1 MTFRFGGAAA
11 AVAFCTVV
19 LTWAALPPDVVLRIE
34 PREISLRGG
43 HAFAWWI
50 VKPNYLPE
58 ALIAGDDVANPQS
71 SHLQIYEQGRPIG
84 PAHALHQEIEQ
95 AGSGR
100 FSHWTTTLIF
110 STSDNTDPRTNGRSY
125 EARVPI
131 APPRFLVAGAGAL
144 AALLAAGF
152 LARIARAPLVR
163 MARAFADRAVA
174 FARHAGA
181 LTRGAVAL
189 AGGAVAAAW
198 RAGTALGGAASAM
211 VSIWL
216 KAISSIWVG
225 AIAAARRIEVARP
238 LLVFSLLLF
247 SGVIA
252 WSLFPPQVT
261 WRIDPTEIMPRAG
274 HSFAWTLPKP
284 ALFPLAVVRSNG
296 ESSRS
301 SRLGLY
307 QDGHLLGPPHIAD
320 VLIADIG
327 AGPYSHWGDAILFAS
342 ADNSDPRTNGHVYE
356 ARAPVVPAAWAIVA
370 AGALF
375 AAALVINWRRRL
387 RGSAS
392 GGVDWARVA
401 AAIPAAILVAAALVA
416 TMSLLGVLRGQ
427 RIVPA
432 SALTPDSPQALL
444 APADRISRKGIY
456 VLEFSRFYAPFL
468 EIACC
473 TQVDIRRGET
483 PILPDADFDPQA
495 DDPQRR
501 AETIRALGGNR
512 FYGFEDYLYLHLD
525 SAPRWNE
532 TLTLR
537 FPVKAEPEL
546 IVILWLAAIGMLA
559 LRRRTA
565 RFVLHPTSAAFLRGT
580 ATAAASAAAALL
592 ALSAIGLLVPLRS
605 SEVDRPS
612 RATIVRSHGPG
623 DATMTWETARTQLA
637 RGARESRTAYAHR
650 LTNVVA
656 ASVMHYWYERDRRAF
671 RLQVPIWENYLLWLA
686 GELRPEYRLY
696 AFADPY
702 KAIERG
708 VGMCD
713 QVSSALVT
721 LLRREGLDARI
732 VQLNGHTVVTA
743 EVGAGVWHVLDA
755 DYDVAIPKSMAQIQ
769 AEPNMVR
776 PYYQAAFN
784 RLGPVSSRI
793 SLDLIASFYAPPTY
807 IGEAGGNS
815 ALGERR
821 IAFEALAYWLKW
833 RLPLALLAFAA
844 LIAAG
849 LRTTSRHRQYQRIP
863 TTRELSP

>member
-1 MTFRFGGAAA
+1 MMVRFGGVAA
-11 AVAFCTVV
+11 AVAFCGAV
-19 LTWAALPPDVVLRIE
+19 LAWAAFPPDIVLRIE

-43 HAFAWWI
+43 YAFAWWV
-50 VKPNYLPE
+50 VKPDYLPE
-58 ALIAGDDVANPQS
+58 GFIAGDDLANPQS
-71 SHLQIYEQGRPIG
+71 SPLQVYEQRRSVG
-84 PAHALHQEIEQ
+84 PAHALHQDIEQ

-100 FSHWTTTLIF
+100 FSHWATTLIF
-110 STSDNTDPRTNGRSY
+110 SASDNTDPRTNGRSY

-131 APPRFLVAGAGAL
+131 APPRFLVAIAAAL

-152 LARIARAPLVR
+152 LIRVPRAPITR
-163 MARAFADRAVA
+163 AARTLARRAI
-174 FARHAGA
+174 
-181 LTRGAVAL
+181 
-189 AGGAVAAAW
+189 AAA
-198 RAGTALGGAASAM
+198 RRVGTALGHAARAI
-211 VSIWL
+211 VSISL
-216 KAISSIWVG
+216 G
-225 AIAAARRIEVARP
+225 AIASARRIEVARP
-238 LLVFSLLLF
+238 LLLVSLLLF
-247 SGVIA
+247 IGVIA
-252 WSLFPPQVT
+252 WRLMPPQVT
-261 WRIDPTEIMPRAG
+261 WRIDPTDVTPRAG

-284 ALFPLAVVRSNG
+284 ALFPLAVVRSDG

-301 SRLGLY
+301 SELRLY

-327 AGPYSHWGDAILFAS
+327 AGLYSHWGDAILFAS
-342 ADNSDPRTNGHVYE
+342 ADNSDPRTNGHVYD

-392 GGVDWARVA
+392 GDVDWARVA
-401 AAIPAAILVAAALVA
+401 AAIPAAILFAGALVA
-416 TMSLLGVLRGQ
+416 TMSLLGVLRGE

-483 PILPDADFDPQA
+483 PILPDADFDPEG
-495 DDPQRR
+495 DEPQRR
-501 AETIRALGGNR
+501 AEKIRTLGENR
-512 FYGFEDYLYLHLD
+512 FYNFEDYLYLHLD
-525 SAPRWNE
+525 TAPRWNE
-532 TLTLR
+532 TLILR

-559 LRRRTA
+559 LRRRTT
-565 RFVLHPTSAAFLRGT
+565 RFVLQPTSAAFLRGT
-580 ATAAASAAAALL
+580 AAAAASAAAALL
-592 ALSAIGLLVPLRS
+592 AISAIGLIVPLRS

-623 DATMTWETARTQLA
+623 DATMTWESARTQLA
-637 RGARESRTAYAHR
+637 RGARESRAAYAHR

-686 GELRPEYRLY
+686 GVLRPEYRLY

-743 EVGAGVWHVLDA
+743 EVDAGVWHVLDA
-755 DYDVAIPKSMAQIQ
+755 DYNVTIPRSMAQIQ
-769 AEPNMVR
+769 AEPNMIR

-784 RLGPVSSRI
+784 RLDPVSSRI

-807 IGEAGGNS
+807 IGEAGDNS

-833 RLPLALLAFAA
+833 RLPLTLLAFGA

-849 LRTTSRHRQYQRIP
+849 LRVGSRHRQYQRIS
-863 TTRELSP
+863 TKRELSP

>member
-1 MTFRFGGAAA
+1 
-11 AVAFCTVV
+11 
-19 LTWAALPPDVVLRIE
+19 
-34 PREISLRGG
+34 
-43 HAFAWWI
+43 
-50 VKPNYLPE
+50 
-58 ALIAGDDVANPQS
+58 
-71 SHLQIYEQGRPIG
+71 
-84 PAHALHQEIEQ
+84 
-95 AGSGR
+95 
-100 FSHWTTTLIF
+100 
-110 STSDNTDPRTNGRSY
+110 
-125 EARVPI
+125 
-131 APPRFLVAGAGAL
+131 
-144 AALLAAGF
+144 
-152 LARIARAPLVR
+152 
-163 MARAFADRAVA
+163 
-174 FARHAGA
+174 
-181 LTRGAVAL
+181 
-189 AGGAVAAAW
+189 
-198 RAGTALGGAASAM
+198 
-211 VSIWL
+211 
-216 KAISSIWVG
+216 
-225 AIAAARRIEVARP
+225 
-238 LLVFSLLLF
+238 
-247 SGVIA
+247 VIA
-252 WSLFPPQVT
+252 WSLFPPHVT
-261 WRIDPTEIMPRAG
+261 WRIDPTEVTPRAG

-284 ALFPLAVVRSNG
+284 ALFPLAVVRSDS

-301 SRLGLY
+301 SQLRLY

-356 ARAPVVPAAWAIVA
+356 ARAPVVPAAWAIMA

-392 GGVDWARVA
+392 GDVQWARIA
-401 AAIPAAILVAAALVA
+401 AAMPAAILLASALVA
-416 TMSLLGVLRGQ
+416 TVSLLGVFRGE

-432 SALTPDSPQALL
+432 SALTPDSPQAIL
-444 APADRISRKGIY
+444 APADRISRNGIY

-483 PILPDADFDPQA
+483 PILPDAEFDPQA

-501 AETIRALGGNR
+501 AEKVRTLGDNR
-512 FYGFEDYLYLHLD
+512 FYNFEDYLYLHLD
-525 SAPRWNE
+525 TAPRWNE

-559 LRRRTA
+559 LRRRTT
-565 RFVLHPTSAAFLRGT
+565 RFVLQPTSAAFLRGT
-580 ATAAASAAAALL
+580 AAAAASAAAALL
-592 ALSAIGLLVPLRS
+592 AINAIGLLVPLRS

-612 RATIVRSHGPG
+612 RATLVRSHGPG
-623 DATMTWETARTQLA
+623 DATMTWEAARTQLA
-637 RGARESRTAYAHR
+637 PGTRETRAAYAHR

-743 EVGAGVWHVLDA
+743 EVDAGVWHVLDA
-755 DYDVAIPKSMAQIQ
+755 DYNVAIPRSMAQIQ

-784 RLGPVSSRI
+784 RLDPVFSRTP
-793 SLDLIASFYAPPTY
+793 LDLIATFYAPPTS
-807 IGEAGGNS
+807 IGEPGANS
-815 ALGERR
+815 ALGEQR
-821 IAFEALAYWLKW
+821 IQFEALAYWLKW
-833 RLPLALLAFAA
+833 RLPLTLLAFAA

-849 LRTTSRHRQYQRIP
+849 LRMTAPHRSRERVS
-863 TTRELSP
+863 TKRELRP

>member
-1 MTFRFGGAAA
+1 MRFRFGGVAA
-11 AVAFCTVV
+11 AVTFCSVALAWT
-19 LTWAALPPDVVLRIE
+19 ALPPDIVLRIE

-43 HAFAWWI
+43 HAFAWRI
-50 VKPNYLPE
+50 VTPDYLPE
-58 ALIAGDDVANPQS
+58 ALIAGDDLANPQS
-71 SHLQIYEQGRPIG
+71 SPLQVYEQGRSIG
-84 PAHALHQEIEQ
+84 PAHALHHDIEQ

-110 STSDNTDPRTNGRSY
+110 SASDNTDPRTNGRSY

-131 APPRFLVAGAGAL
+131 APPRFLVAIAGAL

-152 LARIARAPLVR
+152 LVQIPRAPIARV
-163 MARAFADRAVA
+163 ARAFARRAVTV
-174 FARHAGA
+174 ARRVATTLG
-181 LTRGAVAL
+181 RAV
-189 AGGAVAAAW
+189 
-198 RAGTALGGAASAM
+198 SAI

-216 KAISSIWVG
+216 G
-225 AIAAARRIEVARP
+225 AIAAARRIEIARP
-238 LLVFSLLLF
+238 LLLVSLLLF
-247 SGVIA
+247 IDVIA
-252 WSLFPPQVT
+252 WSLFPPHVT
-261 WRIDPTEIMPRAG
+261 WRIDPMEVKLRAG

-284 ALFPLAVVRSNG
+284 ALFPLAVVRSDG

-301 SRLGLY
+301 SQLRLY

-375 AAALVINWRRRL
+375 AAALVVNWRRRL
-387 RGSAS
+387 RVSAS
-392 GGVDWARVA
+392 GDGRWAQTA
-401 AAIPAAILVAAALVA
+401 AAMPAAVLLAGALVA
-416 TMSLLGVLRGQ
+416 TVSLLGVLRGE

-432 SALTPDSPQALL
+432 STLTPDSPQALL
-444 APADRISRKGIY
+444 EPRERISRKGIY

-483 PILPDADFDPQA
+483 LILLDAEFDPQA
-495 DDPQRR
+495 DDPLRR
-501 AETIRALGGNR
+501 AEKIRGLPDNR
-512 FYGFEDYLYLHLD
+512 FYNFEDYLYLHLD
-525 SAPRWNE
+525 TAPRWNE

-559 LRRRTA
+559 LRRRTT
-565 RFVLHPTSAAFLRGT
+565 RFVLQPTSAAFLRGT
-580 ATAAASAAAALL
+580 AAAAASVAAALL
-592 ALSAIGLLVPLRS
+592 AINAIGLLVPLRS

-612 RATIVRSHGPG
+612 RATLARSHGPG
-623 DATMTWETARTQLA
+623 DATLTWEAARAQLA
-637 RGARESRTAYAHR
+637 LGARESRAAYAHR

-656 ASVMHYWYERDRRAF
+656 AAVMHYWYERDRRAF

-743 EVGAGVWHVLDA
+743 EVDAGVWHVLDA
-755 DYDVAIPKSMAQIQ
+755 DYNVAIPRSMAQIQ

-784 RLGPVSSRI
+784 RLDPASSRT

-807 IGEAGGNS
+807 IGEAGDNS

-821 IAFEALAYWLKW
+821 VAFEALAYWLKW
-833 RLPLALLAFAA
+833 RLPLTLLAFAA

-849 LRTTSRHRQYQRIP
+849 LRMRSRHRQYQRIS
-863 TTRELSP
+863 TEKELSL

>member
-1 MTFRFGGAAA
+1 MTFRFGVAAA
-11 AVAFCTVV
+11 AAAFCTVV
-19 LTWAALPPDVVLRIE
+19 LAWAASPPDIVLRVE
-34 PREISLRGG
+34 PREIFSRGG
-43 HAFAWWI
+43 HAFAWRI
-50 VKPNYLPE
+50 VIPDYFPE
-58 ALIAGDDVANPQS
+58 ALIAGDDLANPQS
-71 SHLQIYEQGRPIG
+71 SPLQVYEQGRSIG
-84 PAHALHQEIEQ
+84 PAHALHHEIEQ

-110 STSDNTDPRTNGRSY
+110 SASDNTDPRTNGRRY

-131 APPRFLVAGAGAL
+131 APPRFLVAIAGAL

-152 LARIARAPLVR
+152 LARIPRAPIVHLARAL
-163 MARAFADRAVA
+163 ARR
-174 FARHAGA
+174 
-181 LTRGAVAL
+181 
-189 AGGAVAAAW
+189 AVAAAW
-198 RAGTALGGAASAM
+198 RVGTALGRAASAI

-216 KAISSIWVG
+216 SAIASIWLG
-225 AIAAARRIEVARP
+225 AIASVRRIEMARP
-238 LLVFSLLLF
+238 LLLATFALF
-247 SGVIA
+247 IGVIA
-252 WSLFPPQVT
+252 WSMFPPHVT
-261 WRIDPTEIMPRAG
+261 WRIDPAAVKPHAG
-274 HSFAWTLPKP
+274 QSFSWTLPKP
-284 ALFPLAVVRSNG
+284 ALFPLAVVRSDG

-301 SRLGLY
+301 SQLRLY
-307 QDGHLLGPPHIAD
+307 QDDHLLGPPHIAD

-327 AGPYSHWGDAILFAS
+327 AGPYSHWGDTILFAS

-356 ARAPVVPAAWAIVA
+356 ARAPVVPAAWAIMA

-375 AAALVINWRRRL
+375 ATALIVNWRRRL
-387 RGSAS
+387 RASAS
-392 GGVDWARVA
+392 GDVRWARIA
-401 AAIPAAILVAAALVA
+401 AAMPATILFAGALVA
-416 TMSLLGVLRGQ
+416 TVSLLGVLRGE

-432 SALTPDSPQALL
+432 SALTPDSPQAIL
-444 APADRISRKGIY
+444 APADRISRNGIY

-483 PILPDADFDPQA
+483 PILPDAEFDPQA

-501 AETIRALGGNR
+501 AEKIRTLGDNR
-512 FYGFEDYLYLHLD
+512 FYNFEDYLYLHLD
-525 SAPRWNE
+525 APPRWNE

-559 LRRRTA
+559 LRRRA
-565 RFVLHPTSAAFLRGT
+565 IRFVLQPTSAAFLRGT
-580 ATAAASAAAALL
+580 AAAAASAAAALL
-592 ALSAIGLLVPLRS
+592 AINAIGLLVPLRS

-612 RATIVRSHGPG
+612 RATLVRSHGPG
-623 DATMTWETARTQLA
+623 DATMTWEAARTQLA
-637 RGARESRTAYAHR
+637 PGTRETRAAYAHR

-743 EVGAGVWHVLDA
+743 EVDAGVWHVLDA
-755 DYDVAIPKSMAQIQ
+755 DYNVAIPRSMAQIQ
-769 AEPNMVR
+769 AEPNTVR

-784 RLGPVSSRI
+784 RLDPASNRT

-833 RLPLALLAFAA
+833 RLPLTLLAFAA

-849 LRTTSRHRQYQRIP
+849 LRMRSRHRQYQRIAIKK
-863 TTRELSP
+863 ELSL

>member
-1 MTFRFGGAAA
+1 MTFRFGVAAA
-11 AVAFCTVV
+11 AAAFCTVV
-19 LTWAALPPDVVLRIE
+19 LAWAASPPDIVLRVE
-34 PREISLRGG
+34 PREIFSRGG
-43 HAFAWWI
+43 HAFAWRI
-50 VKPNYLPE
+50 VIPDYFPE
-58 ALIAGDDVANPQS
+58 ALIAGDDLANPQS
-71 SHLQIYEQGRPIG
+71 SPLQVYEQGHSIG
-84 PAHALHQEIEQ
+84 PAHALHHEIEQ

-110 STSDNTDPRTNGRSY
+110 SASDNTDPRINGRSY
-125 EARVPI
+125 EARMPIVP
-131 APPRFLVAGAGAL
+131 PPFLVAGAGAL

-152 LARIARAPLVR
+152 LVRILRAPIARL
-163 MARAFADRAVA
+163 ARAFTYHAVSFPRRAVA
-174 FARHAGA
+174 CGRH
-181 LTRGAVAL
+181 
-189 AGGAVAAAW
+189 AVAAAW
-198 RAGTALGGAASAM
+198 RVGTALGRAASAM
-211 VSIWL
+211 VSIGL
-216 KAISSIWVG
+216 SAIASIWLG
-225 AIAAARRIEVARP
+225 AIASVRRIEMARP
-238 LLVFSLLLF
+238 LLPASFLLFIGVIVWSLL
-247 SGVIA
+247 
-252 WSLFPPQVT
+252 PPHVT
-261 WRIDPTEIMPRAG
+261 WRIDPAAVTPRAG
-274 HSFAWTLPKP
+274 HSFSWTLPKP
-284 ALFPLAVVRSNG
+284 ALFPLAVVRSDG

-301 SRLGLY
+301 SQLRLY
-307 QDGHLLGPPHIAD
+307 QDGHLLGPPHIAH

-342 ADNSDPRTNGHVYE
+342 ADNSDPRTDGRVYE
-356 ARAPVVPAAWAIVA
+356 VRAPVVPSPWAIA
-370 AGALF
+370 SAGALF
-375 AAALVINWRRRL
+375 VAALVINWRRRL
-387 RGSAS
+387 RASAS
-392 GGVDWARVA
+392 GDVRWAHIA
-401 AAIPAAILVAAALVA
+401 AAMPAVILLAGALVA
-416 TMSLLGVLRGQ
+416 TVSLLGVLRGE

-432 SALTPDSPQALL
+432 AALTPDSPHALL
-444 APADRISRKGIY
+444 EPRERISRKGIY

-483 PILPDADFDPQA
+483 RILPDADFDPQA

-501 AETIRALGGNR
+501 AETIRRLGGSR
-512 FYGFEDYLYLHLD
+512 FYNFEDYLYFHLD
-525 SAPRWNE
+525 TAPRWNE

-546 IVILWLAAIGMLA
+546 IVILWLAALGALA
-559 LRRRTA
+559 LRRRTT
-565 RFVLHPTSAAFLRGT
+565 RFLLQPSSTAFLRGT
-580 ATAAASAAAALL
+580 ATATASAATALL
-592 ALSAIGLLVPLRS
+592 AINAIGLIVPLRS
-605 SEVDRPS
+605 SEIDRPS
-612 RATIVRSHGPG
+612 RATILRSHGPG
-623 DATMTWETARTQLA
+623 DATMTWEAARTQLA
-637 RGARESRTAYAHR
+637 PGARETRAAYAHR

-656 ASVMHYWYERDRRAF
+656 AAVMHYWYERDRRAF

-686 GELRPEYRLY
+686 GEFRPEYRLY

-743 EVGAGVWHVLDA
+743 EVDAGVWHVLDA
-755 DYDVAIPKSMAQIQ
+755 DYNVAIPRSMAQIQ

-784 RLGPVSSRI
+784 RLDPASNRT

-807 IGEAGGNS
+807 IGEAGDNS

-833 RLPLALLAFAA
+833 RLPLTLLAFAA

-849 LRTTSRHRQYQRIP
+849 LRMRSRHPQYQRIS
-863 TTRELSP
+863 TKKELSL

>member
-1 MTFRFGGAAA
+1 MMFRFGAAA
-11 AVAFCTVV
+11 TAVAFCSVV
-19 LTWAALPPDVVLRIE
+19 LVWTALPPDIVLRIE

-43 HAFAWWI
+43 HAFAWRI

-58 ALIAGDDVANPQS
+58 ALIAGDDLANPQS
-71 SHLQIYEQGRPIG
+71 SPLQVYEQGRPIG
-84 PAHALHQEIEQ
+84 PAHALHQDIEQ
-95 AGSGR
+95 AGAGR
-100 FSHWTTTLIF
+100 FSHWMTTLIF
-110 STSDNTDPRTNGRSY
+110 SASDNTDPRTNGRTY
-125 EARVPI
+125 EARAPV
-131 APPRFLVAGAGAL
+131 APPRFLVAIASAL
-144 AALLAAGF
+144 AALLAAGL
-152 LARIARAPLVR
+152 LARIPRAPIARV
-163 MARAFADRAVA
+163 ARAFARRAVA
-174 FARHAGA
+174 A
-181 LTRGAVAL
+181 TRRV
-189 AGGAVAAAW
+189 
-198 RAGTALGGAASAM
+198 GTALGRAASAI

-216 KAISSIWVG
+216 G
-225 AIAAARRIEVARP
+225 AITAARRIEMARP
-238 LLVFSLLLF
+238 LLRVSLLLF
-247 SGVIA
+247 IGVIA
-252 WSLFPPQVT
+252 WSLFPPHVT
-261 WRIDPTEIMPRAG
+261 WRIDPTEVTPRAG

-284 ALFPLAVVRSNG
+284 ALSPLAVVRSNG

-301 SRLGLY
+301 SQLGLY

-342 ADNSDPRTNGHVYE
+342 ADNSDPRTNGRVYE
-356 ARAPVVPAAWAIVA
+356 ARAPVVPATWAIMA

-387 RGSAS
+387 RRSAA
-392 GGVDWARVA
+392 GDVRWAHIA
-401 AAIPAAILVAAALVA
+401 AAMPAVILFAGALVA
-416 TMSLLGVLRGQ
+416 TVSLLGVLRGE

-444 APADRISRKGIY
+444 APTDRISRKGIY

-483 PILPDADFDPQA
+483 PILPDVEFDPEG

-501 AETIRALGGNR
+501 KEKIRTLGENR
-512 FYGFEDYLYLHLD
+512 FYNFEDYLYLRLGT
-525 SAPRWNE
+525 APRWNE

-537 FPVKAEPEL
+537 FPVTAEREL
-546 IVILWLAAIGMLA
+546 IVILWLAAIGSLA
-559 LRRRTA
+559 LRRRTT
-565 RFVLHPTSAAFLRGT
+565 RFVLQPTSAAFLHGT
-580 ATAAASAAAALL
+580 AAAAASAAAALL
-592 ALSAIGLLVPLRS
+592 AINAIGLLVPLRS
-605 SEVDRPS
+605 SEVDQPS
-612 RATIVRSHGPG
+612 RATIVRSLGPG
-623 DATMTWETARTQLA
+623 DATMTWEAARTQLA
-637 RGARESRTAYAHR
+637 PGGRESRAAYAHR

-656 ASVMHYWYERDRRAF
+656 TSVMHYWYERDRRAF
-671 RLQVPIWENYLLWLA
+671 RLQVPVWENYVLWLA

-743 EVGAGVWHVLDA
+743 EVDAGVWHVLDA
-755 DYDVAIPKSMAQIQ
+755 DYNVAIPKSMAQIQ

-784 RLGPVSSRI
+784 RLDPVFSRTP
-793 SLDLIASFYAPPTY
+793 LDLIATFYAPPTY
-807 IGEAGGNS
+807 IGEPGANS
-815 ALGERR
+815 ALGEQR
-821 IAFEALAYWLKW
+821 IQFEALAYWLKW
-833 RLPLALLAFAA
+833 RLPLTLLAFAA

-849 LRTTSRHRQYQRIP
+849 LRMTAPHRSRQRVS
-863 TTRELSP
+863 TKRELRP